1 MQGYNAFLKRKMMIS
16 RIFGIFACLVAITGL
31 VLKFLNLVITG
42 LVLKFLNLVDDWLC
56 LMMIV
61 YSLGTIFALNGN
73 LQDIKVGNP
82 WQRINFACSV
92 LMYLFVVFI
101 IIYGFCT
108 KQLTI
113 QF

>member
-16 RIFGIFACLVAITGL
+16 RIFGIFACLVA
-31 VLKFLNLVITG
+31 ITG

-73 LQDIKVGNP
+73 LQDIKLGNP
-82 WQRINFACSV
+82 WQKINIFCSI
-92 LMYLFVVFI
+92 LMYLFVIFI

-108 KQLTI
+108 NQI
-113 QF
+113 

>member
-1 MQGYNAFLKRKMMIS
+1 MQELNAYLKRKMMIS

-31 VLKFLNLVITG
+31 VLKFLEI
-42 LVLKFLNLVDDWLC
+42 VDDWLC

-92 LMYLFVVFI
+92 IMYLFVVFI

-108 KQLTI
+108 VELSV

>member
-1 MQGYNAFLKRKMMIS
+1 MQELSAYLKRKMMIS

-31 VLKFLNLVITG
+31 VLKFLEL
-42 LVLKFLNLVDDWLC
+42 LDDWLC

-92 LMYLFVVFI
+92 IMYLFVIFI
-101 IIYGFCT
+101 IIYGFCIGE
-108 KQLTI
+108 LSV